1 MKILNSTE
9 IKGTLSTTGA
19 LTVGSVIQDN
29 RVTTGNKQLVN
40 ATSSMIYVGNPATNL
55 TLESVSNPS
64 VNVNGKTYTIYHSG
78 NQQPSVSGNAGT
90 ATKLQTVRQINGT
103 NFDGTANITTANWG
117 TARTITIGNTGK
129 SVNGSGNVSWSLSE
143 IGAAAASHTHS
154 YLPLSGGT
162 VTGNTKLQ
170 LGYTVHKA
178 NSGSGSSGYLK
189 IATFTVTSSYIN
201 QPVRLF
207 IAQRGRTINELEI
220 LFNNVN
226 SVVATLNTFSKIGN
240 IAAYLHKSSDSV
252 WDLYIQKTEAHDC
265 IEVTDFTK
273 GEYMSGLTVK
283 WVDTFA
289 ESLPS
294 GAVSASNKALG
305 TNISGNAAT
314 ATKLQTVRTINGTNF
329 DGSANI
335 TTANWGT
342 ARTLT
347 VGNTGKSVNGSGNV
361 SWSLSE
367 IGAAPAGFGL
377 GTMCANKT
385 NQDCDSIITTGFY
398 MGTGMTNK
406 PSGCTHGW
414 IYLLVMAHNEKYV
427 QQMAFDFANPSQR
440 YTRVKSNGTWTSWT
454 DLKGATGA
462 TGATGPQGPKGDTG
476 ATGATGPQGPQG
488 VTPTIKAGTVT
499 TGNAGT
505 NAAVTAST
513 SGTITTFNFTIPR
526 GATGATGPQG
536 PQGAKGDTGATGP
549 QGATGAT
556 GPQGPAGP
564 NQLSTSTTTTGFTNG
579 HVLYNNNGKVGAKAA
594 DVNFS
599 SNSIVVRDDY
609 GDIKLSSRISF
620 DEGSIMMEGGILHVS
635 NPQGGAALAVYS
647 EGYKPT
653 PAAIGAATSNHNHDS
668 VYFKKNLGD
677 VADFNNC
684 LTEGQYNFGTSA
696 LNAPVKG
703 YGTVIVYVN
712 GGGTHNNSSNW
723 IWQLAYTT
731 GTNENY
737 IRQKVN
743 NGGWTPWVRLTLQAY
758 DSVWN
763 DGYVRT
769 RPDGVTAVGKYL
781 DFYATSGG
789 SYSRLE
795 TPNGNYLQF
804 KTHKVCLM
812 NVGTAAPTASTCPV
826 GFIYG
831 QY

>member
-103 NFDGTANITTANWG
+103 NFDG
-117 TARTITIGNTGK
+117 
-129 SVNGSGNVSWSLSE
+129 
-143 IGAAAASHTHS
+143 
-154 YLPLSGGT
+154 
-162 VTGNTKLQ
+162 
-170 LGYTVHKA
+170 
-178 NSGSGSSGYLK
+178 
-189 IATFTVTSSYIN
+189 
-201 QPVRLF
+201 
-207 IAQRGRTINELEI
+207 
-220 LFNNVN
+220 
-226 SVVATLNTFSKIGN
+226 
-240 IAAYLHKSSDSV
+240 
-252 WDLYIQKTEAHDC
+252 
-265 IEVTDFTK
+265 
-273 GEYMSGLTVK
+273 
-283 WVDTFA
+283 
-289 ESLPS
+289 
-294 GAVSASNKALG
+294 
-305 TNISGNAAT
+305 
-314 ATKLQTVRTINGTNF
+314 
-329 DGSANI
+329 SANI

-377 GTMCANKT
+377 GTMCADKS
-385 NQDCDSIITTGFY
+385 NQDCNNVTTTGFY
-398 MGTGMTNK
+398 MGTSMTNK

-440 YTRVKSNGTWTSWT
+440 YTRVKSNGAWTSWT

-513 SGTITTFNFTIPR
+513 SGTTTTFNFTIPR

-549 QGATGAT
+549 QGATGST

-620 DEGSIMMEGGILHVS
+620 DEGSIIMQGGILHVS
-635 NPQGGAALAVYS
+635 NPQGGADLAVYS

-712 GGGTHNNSSNW
+712 GGGTHDNSSNW

-743 NGGWTPWVRLTLQAY
+743 NGGWTPWVRLTLNAY
-758 DSVWN
+758 DNVWN

-769 RPDGVTAVGKYL
+769 RPDGVTAVGKCL

-789 SYSRLE
+789 GYSRLE
-795 TPNGNYLQF
+795 TPNGSYLQF
-804 KTHKVCLM
+804 KGNKVCLM
-812 NVGTAAPTASTCPV
+812 NVGTAAPTASTCPI

>member
-19 LTVGSVIQDN
+19 LTVGSAIQDN

-103 NFDGTANITTANWG
+103 NFDG
-117 TARTITIGNTGK
+117 
-129 SVNGSGNVSWSLSE
+129 
-143 IGAAAASHTHS
+143 
-154 YLPLSGGT
+154 
-162 VTGNTKLQ
+162 
-170 LGYTVHKA
+170 
-178 NSGSGSSGYLK
+178 
-189 IATFTVTSSYIN
+189 
-201 QPVRLF
+201 
-207 IAQRGRTINELEI
+207 
-220 LFNNVN
+220 
-226 SVVATLNTFSKIGN
+226 
-240 IAAYLHKSSDSV
+240 
-252 WDLYIQKTEAHDC
+252 
-265 IEVTDFTK
+265 
-273 GEYMSGLTVK
+273 
-283 WVDTFA
+283 
-289 ESLPS
+289 
-294 GAVSASNKALG
+294 
-305 TNISGNAAT
+305 
-314 ATKLQTVRTINGTNF
+314 
-329 DGSANI
+329 SANI

-377 GTMCANKT
+377 GTMCANKS
-385 NQDCDSIITTGFY
+385 NQDCNNVTTTGFY
-398 MGTGMTNK
+398 MGTSMTNK

-414 IYLLVMAHNEKYV
+414 IYLLVMAHNANYV
-427 QQMAFDFANPSQR
+427 QQMAFDFADPSQR
-440 YTRVKSNGTWTSWT
+440 YTRVKSNGAWTSWT

-462 TGATGPQGPKGDTG
+462 TGATGPQGPKGNTG

-513 SGTITTFNFTIPR
+513 SGTTTTFNFTIPR

-536 PQGAKGDTGATGP
+536 PQGVKGDTGATGP
-549 QGATGAT
+549 KGATGAT
-556 GPQGPAGP
+556 GPAGITWRPTVDSSGNLSWASNSSGTAPTTMNIRGPQGAQGPAGAKGATGPAGP

-579 HVLYNNNGKVGAKAA
+579 HILYNNNGKVGARTLTAS
-594 DVNFS
+594 DV
-599 SNSIVVRDDY
+599 
-609 GDIKLSSRISF
+609 
-620 DEGSIMMEGGILHVS
+620 
-635 NPQGGAALAVYS
+635 
-647 EGYKPT
+647 
-653 PAAIGAATSNHNHDS
+653 GAATSTHNHDS

-677 VADFNNC
+677 VSDFNAC

-712 GGGTHNNSSNW
+712 GGGTHDNYSNW
-723 IWQLAYTT
+723 IWQIAYTT

-743 NGGWTPWVRLTLQAY
+743 NGGWTPWVRLTLNAY
-758 DSVWN
+758 DNVWN

-789 SYSRLE
+789 GYSRLE
-795 TPNGNYLQF
+795 TPNGSYLQF
-804 KTHKVCLM
+804 KGNKVCLM
-812 NVGTAAPTASTCPV
+812 NVGTAAPTASTCPI

>member
-207 IAQRGRTINELEI
+207 IAQRGRTLNELEI

-385 NQDCDSIITTGFY
+385 NQDCDSITTTGFY

-427 QQMAFDFANPSQR
+427 QQMAFDFADPSQR
-440 YTRVKSNGTWTSWT
+440 YTRVKSNGAWTSWT

-462 TGATGPQGPKGDTG
+462 TGATGPQGPKGNTG

-513 SGTITTFNFTIPR
+513 SGTTTTFNFTIPR

-536 PQGAKGDTGATGP
+536 PQGVKGDTGATGP
-549 QGATGAT
+549 KGATGAT
-556 GPQGPAGP
+556 GPAGITWRPTVDSSGNLSWASNSSGTAPTTMNIRGPQGAQGPAGAKGATGATGATGPAGP

-579 HVLYNNNGKVGAKAA
+579 HILYNNNGKVGARALTA
-594 DVNFS
+594 SDV
-599 SNSIVVRDDY
+599 
-609 GDIKLSSRISF
+609 
-620 DEGSIMMEGGILHVS
+620 
-635 NPQGGAALAVYS
+635 
-647 EGYKPT
+647 
-653 PAAIGAATSNHNHDS
+653 GAATSTHNHDS

-677 VADFNNC
+677 ISDFNAC
-684 LTEGQYNFGTSA
+684 LTEGQYNFGT
-696 LNAPVKG
+696 NAVNGPVKG
-703 YGTVIVYVN
+703 YGTLVVYVN

-743 NGGWTPWVRLTLQAY
+743 DGGWTPWVRLTLQAY
-758 DSVWN
+758 DNVWN

-789 SYSRLE
+789 GYSRLE
-795 TPNGNYLQF
+795 TPNGSYLQF
-804 KTHKVCLM
+804 KGNKVCLM
-812 NVGTAAPTASTCPV
+812 NVGTAAPTASTCPI

>member
-19 LTVGSVIQDN
+19 LAVGSVIQDN
-29 RVTTGNKQLVN
+29 RITTGNKQLVN

-55 TLESVSNPS
+55 TLESASNPS
-64 VNVNGKTYTIYHSG
+64 VNVNGKTYTFYHSG

-117 TARTITIGNTGK
+117 TART
-129 SVNGSGNVSWSLSE
+129 
-143 IGAAAASHTHS
+143 
-154 YLPLSGGT
+154 
-162 VTGNTKLQ
+162 
-170 LGYTVHKA
+170 
-178 NSGSGSSGYLK
+178 
-189 IATFTVTSSYIN
+189 
-201 QPVRLF
+201 
-207 IAQRGRTINELEI
+207 
-220 LFNNVN
+220 
-226 SVVATLNTFSKIGN
+226 
-240 IAAYLHKSSDSV
+240 
-252 WDLYIQKTEAHDC
+252 
-265 IEVTDFTK
+265 
-273 GEYMSGLTVK
+273 
-283 WVDTFA
+283 
-289 ESLPS
+289 
-294 GAVSASNKALG
+294 
-305 TNISGNAAT
+305 
-314 ATKLQTVRTINGTNF
+314 
-329 DGSANI
+329 
-335 TTANWGT
+335 
-342 ARTLT
+342 LT
-347 VGNTGKSVNGSGNV
+347 VGNTGKSVNGSGDV

-377 GTMCANKT
+377 GTMCADKS
-385 NQDCDSIITTGFY
+385 NQDCNNVTTTGFY

-414 IYLLVMAHNEKYV
+414 IYLLVMAHNANYV

-440 YTRVKSNGTWTSWT
+440 YTRVKSNGAWTSWT

-513 SGTITTFNFTIPR
+513 SGTTTTFNFTIPR

-549 QGATGAT
+549 QGATGATGPAGITWRPTVDSSGNLSWASNSSGTAPTTMNIRGPQGATGATGAKGETGAT

-620 DEGSIMMEGGILHVS
+620 DEGSIIMEGGILHVS
-635 NPQGGAALAVYS
+635 NPQGGADLAVYS

-703 YGTVIVYVN
+703 YGTLVVYVN
-712 GGGTHNNSSNW
+712 GGGTHDNSSNW

-743 NGGWTPWVRLTLQAY
+743 NGGWTPWVRLTLNAY

-763 DGYVRT
+763 GGYVHT

-789 SYSRLE
+789 GYSRLE

-804 KTHKVCLM
+804 KSYKVCLM
-812 NVGTAAPTASTCPV
+812 NVGTAAPTASTCPI